1 MMASEINTS
10 QCRVAAAALTD
21 AGFVEL
27 RLLTVVWALDR
38 QDDDPSGIAEFG
50 GE

>member
-1 MMASEINTS
+1 M
-10 QCRVAAAALTD
+10 RVAAAALTD
-21 AGFVEL
+21 ADFVEL

-38 QDDDPSGIAEFG
+38 QDDGPCGIAGSG

>member
-1 MMASEINTS
+1 
-10 QCRVAAAALTD
+10 
-21 AGFVEL
+21 VEL

>member
-1 MMASEINTS
+1 MASEINTS
-10 QCRVAAAALTD
+10 QCRSCRGGADRCRRVAASD
-21 AGFVEL
+21 G
-27 RLLTVVWALDR
+27 RWALDR

>member
-1 MMASEINTS
+1 MQGLPRRRWQMP
-10 QCRVAAAALTD
+10 
-21 AGFVEL
+21 GFVEL

>member
-1 MMASEINTS
+1 MPAS
-10 QCRVAAAALTD
+10 
-21 AGFVEL
+21 L

>member
-1 MMASEINTS
+1 MMALEINTA
-10 QCRVAAAALTD
+10 QCRGCGGGAHRRR
-21 AGFVEL
+21 FVEML
-27 RLLTVVWALDR
+27 LLTVVWALDQ